1 MCVVVVN
8 ERTKKEPKTKN
19 IICFV
24 ILVVNVKNERERKA
38 KVSHISYICEEN
50 EKKKFQISL
59 SLLNNNLI
67 ETTTNE

>member
-1 MCVVVVN
+1 M
-8 ERTKKEPKTKN
+8 K
-19 IICFV
+19 
-24 ILVVNVKNERERKA
+24 EREKP
-38 KVSHISYICEEN
+38 KSLIFHICEEN